1 MKSLHEL
8 REMLCSELDT
18 IVDKGELSA
27 GDLECVHKLTDTIK
41 NIDKIE
47 KLESEGEYSRSD
59 GRYSGSDYSR
69 GTDYSGSSYYGRRG
83 GMHYVRGHY
92 SRADGIEDQ
101 IREIMESPS
110 VSPGAR
116 RALNKALEEMK
127 R

>member
-47 KLESEGEYSRSD
+47 KMEGEYSRAD
-59 GRYSGSDYSR
+59 GRYSGSAYFRD
-69 GTDYSGSSYYGRRG
+69 GGYSGGNGYSYRG
-83 GMHYVRGHY
+83 HYVRGHY

-110 VSPGAR
+110 VSPTAR
-116 RALNKALEEMK
+116 RALGKALEEMQ